1 MRKSKTHTQKK
12 KHFNKTTPK
21 HHKPAKCFFFLEI
34 SCIQMMAHVL
44 MKCIFHFYQQ
54 CQCFLKSY
62 ALFERFSIT
71 AHP

>member
-1 MRKSKTHTQKK
+1 MRKSKTQKK
-12 KHFNKTTPK
+12 KNFNKTTLK
-21 HHKPAKCFFFLEI
+21 HHKPAKCFFFFLEI

-54 CQCFLKSY
+54 CQCFLKSF